1 MKRHPAFPQWT
12 GALVALVLAAQLA
25 SVDAASE
32 AARNEAAGP
41 RPNILWISCED
52 TSPCLGFCG
61 EEYATTP
68 NLDRLARAGVRY
80 TSAFA
85 TAPVCS
91 PSRFAIIT
99 GIHATTMGTQ
109 RLRSEFPVP
118 AEVAGF
124 PSHLRRA
131 GYYCSN
137 NAKTDYN
144 THAEKRI
151 IAESWDACGPKAHW
165 HGRRS
170 GQPFFAVFNLTE
182 THQGKA
188 FGNEPFPDSDPAEKH
203 NPASAPLPPYYPDTP
218 EARRTLARVHDCITA
233 MDKHAGRILDE
244 LEKDGLKEDT
254 IVFFWADH
262 GQGIPRGKRT
272 LWDTGL
278 RVPLVIYFPD
288 KYRHVAPTAPGG
300 ACDRLVS
307 LMDLGPTLLSLLELP
322 IPAGLHG
329 RAFLGKAAGSPQQ
342 YVFGARDRVDEALE
356 LSRSVRDARHL
367 YLRNYMPDLSWNQP
381 ESFSDQLALRREI
394 TQLAAVGKLNAAQ
407 LAYAGPT
414 KPIECLY
421 DSTNDPW
428 QTNNLAGDPALRP
441 VLERMRQALRNW
453 QTETRDLGFIHE
465 WQAWQMC
472 ADGQPL
478 KEAARADKDYPL
490 ERVLDTAERVGQ
502 AGQTTEFTRR
512 LSDRDPTVRYW
523 AAIGLRAAGRESD
536 DSKGALQKAL
546 TDAALPVRIEAAGVL
561 FALSENREALDVLA
575 RVIRSG
581 DEHATIHAARTLQR
595 FGEKARPALP
605 TLREALAA
613 LAVDRELARRAVQAA
628 IHQIAGE
635 TDSAP
640 VIRRPAAK
648 VRRPQQ
654 K

>member
-1 MKRHPAFPQWT
+1 
-12 GALVALVLAAQLA
+12 
-25 SVDAASE
+25 
-32 AARNEAAGP
+32 
-41 RPNILWISCED
+41 
-52 TSPCLGFCG
+52 
-61 EEYATTP
+61 
-68 NLDRLARAGVRY
+68 
-80 TSAFA
+80 
-85 TAPVCS
+85 
-91 PSRFAIIT
+91 
-99 GIHATTMGTQ
+99 
-109 RLRSEFPVP
+109 
-118 AEVAGF
+118 
-124 PSHLRRA
+124 
-131 GYYCSN
+131 
-137 NAKTDYN
+137 
-144 THAEKRI
+144 
-151 IAESWDACGPKAHW
+151 
-165 HGRRS
+165 
-170 GQPFFAVFNLTE
+170 
-182 THQGKA
+182 
-188 FGNEPFPDSDPAEKH
+188 
-203 NPASAPLPPYYPDTP
+203 
-218 EARRTLARVHDCITA
+218 
-233 MDKHAGRILDE
+233 
-244 LEKDGLKEDT
+244 
-254 IVFFWADH
+254 
-262 GQGIPRGKRT
+262 
-272 LWDTGL
+272 
-278 RVPLVIYFPD
+278 
-288 KYRHVAPTAPGG
+288 
-300 ACDRLVS
+300 
-307 LMDLGPTLLSLLELP
+307 
-322 IPAGLHG
+322 
-329 RAFLGKAAGSPQQ
+329 
-342 YVFGARDRVDEALE
+342 
-356 LSRSVRDARHL
+356 
-367 YLRNYMPDLSWNQP
+367 MPDLSWNQP